1 MPGKMNLSAVEFAL
15 ARGKKERK
23 KVKAMEIYVARQ
35 PIFNINQEVFAYE
48 LLYRSGVNKFYSSL
62 DGDQASSEVIT
73 NSFLLIGLETLT
85 RGKKAFINF
94 TKNLLENDVATLLP
108 NEAIVVEILQDI
120 EPDEKTLNAC
130 KKLKELGY
138 LLALDDFSYDEKFLP
153 LVDLID
159 IIKIDFLKT
168 EKKEREAVIQKI
180 GHRSNVSFLAQ
191 KVETR
196 NEYIQA
202 MKMGYSYF
210 QGYFFSKP
218 LILTGKDIPSFK
230 IIYLKI
236 LQEINKK
243 ELDFDR
249 LEEYIKMDVSL
260 SYKLLKF
267 INSLSFGFKTEIRS
281 IKQALVLLGQK
292 ELSKWLSLIAL
303 KGIGDNKPDELII
316 TTICRARFC
325 ELIAPKVGL
334 KHRSSDLFL
343 MGMFSLIDA
352 FLDQQLS
359 DILAE
364 LPISDDIKH
373 ALLGGKSRF
382 RDVYELIIAYESGDW
397 ERLAAKATK
406 LELEEIEVRESYLSS
421 LDMSNQIFFKNAFKP
436 TSRSVYC

>member
-1 MPGKMNLSAVEFAL
+1 M
-15 ARGKKERK
+15 ER
-23 KVKAMEIYVARQ
+23 EIYVARQ

-48 LLYRSGVNKFYSSL
+48 LMYRSGANKFYSSL
-62 DGDQASSEVIT
+62 NGDQASSEVIT

-108 NEAIVVEILQDI
+108 NEGIVVEILQDI

-138 LLALDDFSYDEKFLP
+138 LLALDNFIYDKKFLP
-153 LVDLID
+153 LVDLVD
-159 IIKIDFLKT
+159 IIKIDFLNT
-168 EKKEREAVIQKI
+168 DEKERRAVVQRLSS
-180 GHRSNVSFLAQ
+180 HQVSFLAE

-196 NEYIQA
+196 EDFNRA
-202 MKMGYSYF
+202 LHMGYSYF

-230 IIYLKI
+230 LIYLKI
-236 LQEINKK
+236 LQEINKQ
-243 ELDFDR
+243 EIDFDK

-267 INSLSFGFKTEIRS
+267 INSLSFGFRSEIRS

-303 KGIGDNKPDELII
+303 KGIGGNKPDELII
-316 TTICRARFC
+316 TAICRGRFC
-325 ELIAPKVGL
+325 ELVAPRVGL
-334 KHRSSDLFL
+334 KDRSSDLFL

-352 FLDQQLS
+352 FLDQPLP
-359 DILAE
+359 DILTE
-364 LPISDDIKH
+364 LPICEDIKH
-373 ALLGGKSRF
+373 ALLGGNSRL
-382 RDVYELIIAYESGDW
+382 RDVFDLIISYEAGDW
-397 ERLAAKATK
+397 EQLASKTAK
-406 LELEEIEVRESYLSS
+406 LGLEEIEVKECYLSS
-421 LDMSNQIFFKNAFKP
+421 LDMSNQIFFRNVRNV
-436 TSRSVYC
+436 S

>member
-1 MPGKMNLSAVEFAL
+1 MD
-15 ARGKKERK
+15 
-23 KVKAMEIYVARQ
+23 MEIYVARQ
-35 PIFNINQEVFAYE
+35 PIFNRNQEVFAYE

-62 DGDQASSEVIT
+62 NGDQASFEVIT

-108 NEAIVVEILQDI
+108 NEAIVIEILQDI

-130 KKLKELGY
+130 RKLKELGY
-138 LLALDDFSYDEKFLP
+138 YLALDDFSYNEKLLP
-153 LVDLID
+153 LIDLVD
-159 IIKIDFLKT
+159 IIKVDFLKT
-168 EKKEREAVIQKI
+168 EKKEREAVIRKV
-180 GHRSNVSFLAQ
+180 GKHKKRFLAE

-196 NEYIQA
+196 DEFNQA
-202 MKMGYSYF
+202 LEMGYSYF

-218 LILTGKDIPSFK
+218 LILSGRDIPGFK

-236 LQEINKK
+236 LQEINRQD
-243 ELDFDR
+243 LDYDR
-249 LEEYIKMDVSL
+249 LEDYIKMDVSL

-267 INSLSFGFKTEIRS
+267 INSLSFGFRNEIRS

-303 KGIGDNKPDELII
+303 RGIGDNKPDELII
-316 TTICRARFC
+316 TAICRARFC
-325 ELIAPKVGL
+325 ELIAPRIGL
-334 KHRSSDLFL
+334 KDRSSDLFL

-352 FLDQQLS
+352 FLDRPLP

-364 LPISDDIKH
+364 LPISDDIKL

-382 RDVYELIIAYESGDW
+382 RDVYELILAYESGDW
-397 ERLAAKATK
+397 EQLAFKTAL
-406 LELEEIEVRESYLSS
+406 LEVAEIDVRECYLSA
-421 LDMSNQIFFKNAFKP
+421 LEMSNQIFFRNTPQSKYYTNSFKKHDLII
-436 TSRSVYC
+436 R